1 MLRLVGF
8 CLNERAYSLG
18 IRSTKHV
25 IELVF
30 VETNEWS
37 VVIQTWSWRGKP
49 AALEQGCGKQT
60 PSASILFF
68 LRIWHVFLI
77 SKCREESDLGLCMN
91 SILAK
96 RMPLRSADIR
106 FKNVFG
112 RRIRRKSVL
121 RSGILFASHAQ
132 KSARGVCFPQPC
144 SSDGRRFAASRSRL
158 NYYRIS
164 GSFQQE
170 RIRWNAL

>member
-1 MLRLVGF
+1 METKQIVSSISNVILTRHTCGQ
-8 CLNERAYSLG
+8 
-18 IRSTKHV
+18 RSGRV
-25 IELVF
+25 
-30 VETNEWS
+30 
-37 VVIQTWSWRGKP
+37 
-49 AALEQGCGKQT
+49 AA
-60 PSASILFF
+60 
-68 LRIWHVFLI
+68 
-77 SKCREESDLGLCMN
+77 SKCQVLACGFSVRKCYMFIIPKCRGESDLSLCMT
-91 SILAK
+91 SGLAK

-158 NYYRIS
+158 NYYRII

-170 RIRWNAL
+170 RIR